1 MRLSASA
8 VLALLVVG
16 FLAGYTA
23 ALSQQPAPATQTV
36 VKPTTVATATTV
48 VRTTTITQQL
58 TTTTTKTATL
68 HHAVSVGGKP
78 VDIVARVIR
87 AVDGDTFDSHPAGRV
102 RLADVNTPERGQP
115 GYTEA
120 TNALRALIEGKTVYL
135 DVDDLLVMDPYNRLV
150 AVVYVD
156 HNSTHVL
163 NVNLWL
169 VVNNHA
175 VLYDLRNEFNPS
187 AWILYV
193 RKA

>member
-1 MRLSASA
+1 MRLSSSA
-8 VLALLVVG
+8 VIALLIAG

-23 ALSQQPAPATQTV
+23 ALSQQPAPSTQTV
-36 VKPTTVATATTV
+36 VKPTTVSTATTV

-58 TTTTTKTATL
+58 TTTTTTTVQYS
-68 HHAVSVGGKP
+68 VSVGGKP
-78 VDIVARVIR
+78 VDIVAKVIR

-120 TNALRALIEGKTVYL
+120 TNALRMLVEGKTVYL
-135 DVDDLLVMDPYNRLV
+135 DVDDLLVMDSYNRLV

-175 VLYDLRNEFNPS
+175 VLYDFRNEFNPAS
-187 AWILYV
+187 WSLYV
-193 RKA
+193 RKT